1 MSLMTPHS
9 ALQAAVD
16 AAGAYDDG
24 DDRRVVQIGCSGPGL
39 TFLAAMSL
47 VHEME
52 RALREAGGDPQAV
65 RDLIACRAME
75 PAATAA

>member
-1 MSLMTPHS
+1 VDRMTPRS

-16 AAGAYDDG
+16 GARAYDAR
-24 DDRRVVQIGCSGPGL
+24 DDREVVRLGCSGPGL

-52 RALREAGGDPQAV
+52 QALLAAGGDPQAV
-65 RDLIACRAME
+65 RDLVACRAME
-75 PAATAA
+75 PAAA

>member
-1 MSLMTPHS
+1 MDYMTPQR

-16 AAGAYDDG
+16 GARAYDAG
-24 DDRRVVQIGCSGPGL
+24 QDREVVRIGCAGPGL

-65 RDLIACRAME
+65 RDLVACRAME
-75 PAATAA
+75 PAAAA